1 MKITIAKAL
10 NLKNK
15 LVGEKDRLF
24 RLVSANNSRL
34 ETTKTNYDVS
44 DLFNQFEKT
53 VVKLTAVKAAISTA
67 NATVYDKIYRIS
79 ELKSMAANIK
89 TVNTDESDHEDQ
101 VYNRVTGEM
110 EKKVTK
116 RTVVLKNVDIDNK
129 IKSIEAEIE
138 KLQDELSAFNHL
150 TQIEVPE

>member
-24 RLVSANNSRL
+24 RLASANNSRL
-34 ETTKTNYDVS
+34 ETAKTNYDVAS
-44 DLFNQFEKT
+44 LFVEFEKT

-67 NATVYDKIYRIS
+67 NAMVYDKIYRIA

-89 TVNTDESDHEDQ
+89 TINTDESDCEDQ
-101 VYNRVTGEM
+101 VYNRTTQEM
-110 EKKVTK
+110 EKKITK
-116 RTVVLKNVDIDNK
+116 RIVVIKNIDIDKK
-129 IKSIEAEIE
+129 ISEIEAEIE
-138 KLQDELSAFNHL
+138 KFQDELSAFNHL
-150 TQIEVPE
+150 TQIEIPE